1 MVSVRVTGVSDD
13 ALAEAGETLTDTID
27 RCIDKLTAH
36 ATGSPAPGTPR
47 WHRLWNA
54 RDSGEGAAWWR
65 QQLLTRIAIADIAGV
80 DPAPYITQAREHG
93 ISTAEIRTARKAR
106 IATGQRRD
114 SARGRTISVDQLAIF

>member
-1 MVSVRVTGVSDD
+1 MPDD

-27 RCIDKLTAH
+27 RWIDKLTAH

-54 RDSGEGAAWWR
+54 REAGEGATWWR

-80 DPAPYITQAREHG
+80 DPAPYIAQAREHG
-93 ISTAEIRTARKAR
+93 ISATEIRIARKAR
-106 IATGQRRD
+106 ARTGTSNATTTAGRRKRVPAN
-114 SARGRTISVDQLAIF
+114 SADQLAIF